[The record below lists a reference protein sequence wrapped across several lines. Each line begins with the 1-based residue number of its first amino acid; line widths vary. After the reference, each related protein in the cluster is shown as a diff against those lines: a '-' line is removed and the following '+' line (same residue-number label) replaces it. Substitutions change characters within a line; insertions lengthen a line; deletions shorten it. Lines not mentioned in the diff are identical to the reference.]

1 MNRANRAPDSNM
13 AEAYPQ
19 ASSPRARIS
28 QVVRVRLRAQPL
40 GSSHD
45 AAADIGIRW
54 PSEAKRAGERYMRLR
69 LFDRIRRLAH
79 RRRPESETA
88 PGVQGRHRRAQ
99 RSTPPAPPMPPDPL
113 TSSGPSRSA
122 GPPPDFAP
130 EAEDWPTPPGGP
142 ATHGWPSSPP
152 DASQVAE
159 ASSAPGAPPVPDDT
173 NVTRSDIRSR
183 RAGRVSGS
191 PAVRAG
197 AVRAGAARAR
207 IREAPPPSAG
217 EVAPA

>member
-1 MNRANRAPDSNM
+1 MNRANSAPDSNM
-13 AEAYPQ
+13 AEREPQ
-19 ASSPRARIS
+19 AASPRARIS

-45 AAADIGIRW
+45 AAGDIGIRW

-79 RRRPESETA
+79 RRRRESETA

-122 GPPPDFAP
+122 GPPRDFAP
-130 EAEDWPTPPGGP
+130 EGEAWPAPPRQWPESDWPASAGDWPSPPGGP
-142 ATHGWPSSPP
+142 ATPRWPSSPP
-152 DASQVAE
+152 DGSPAA
-159 ASSAPGAPPVPDDT
+159 AAASAPGAPPVPDDT
-173 NVTRSDIRSR
+173 NV
-183 RAGRVSGS
+183 
-191 PAVRAG
+191 
-197 AVRAGAARAR
+197 
-207 IREAPPPSAG
+207 
-217 EVAPA
+217 